1 MDAATLTELETAD
14 PSPALED
21 EVTAVL
27 RWRFGQLAR
36 NGYALDDAIVIA
48 CHLDVDLHAAMELVA
63 RGCPPKTAV
72 RILL

>member
-1 MDAATLTELETAD
+1 MDAVTLTEIAD
-14 PSPALED
+14 SSPGVED
-21 EVTAVL
+21 EMTAVL

-48 CHLDVDLHAAMELVA
+48 CHPEVDLHAAMELVA